1 MKQEKSRRNQNHGKV
16 PAYLI
21 DPPSPF
27 GPRETWEKFLRTLE
41 SFPQDDP
48 IVQAQMQRARK
59 IIAEKK
65 AEEVRLC

>member
-1 MKQEKSRRNQNHGKV
+1 MTQKESKQNTRKV

-27 GPRETWEKFLRTLE
+27 GPIEIWEEFLKTLE

-48 IVQAQMQRARK
+48 SVIAEMRMARE

-65 AEEVRLC
+65 AEEARRR